1 MTITGRRINP
11 NAVNMMTV
19 AAAGDTTAF
28 TTAFTTA
35 TSLASSGASSSC
47 ASSDDSYTNSE
58 GTYEVDDDFP
68 YNGTPSHGTP
78 SGGTRSNDVRS
89 DDVPSD
95 LLDSEKT
102 QASEM
107 ASKKRLEEA
116 KVVAGVQVVQVVRE
130 VGVPEAAAPAT
141 SVRGEEQHQQQQQ
154 HQQKG
159 KPGKD
164 VKVHFSM
171 AEDLT
176 PSGKAGRTA
185 RSREATR
192 EAAVL
197 REKALNTK
205 PASPQFDYQQYVG
218 RERERK
224 REIKRERDHDPTI
237 RSKCGLW

>member
-1 MTITGRRINP
+1 M
-11 NAVNMMTV
+11 
-19 AAAGDTTAF
+19 
-28 TTAFTTA
+28 
-35 TSLASSGASSSC
+35 
-47 ASSDDSYTNSE
+47 NSEGTYE

-68 YNGTPSHGTP
+68 YNGTPSDGTFSDGTP
-78 SGGTRSNDVRS
+78 SNDVRS

-95 LLDSEKT
+95 LLDSEQT

-107 ASKKRLEEA
+107 ATEMASKKRRLEEA
-116 KVVAGVQVVQVVRE
+116 KVVTGVQVVQAVQAVQVVRE
-130 VGVPEAAAPAT
+130 VRVPEVAAPAA
-141 SVRGEEQHQQQQQ
+141 SVRGEEQHQQHQQQ
-154 HQQKG
+154 QSQQQQQQKGKPSKLG

-205 PASPQFDYQQYVG
+205 PASPQFDYQQ
-218 RERERK
+218 
-224 REIKRERDHDPTI
+224 
-237 RSKCGLW
+237 